1 MVAVEPWVARSIV
14 FGRMLYYVLLQNRMC
29 QEMALGHEIITST
42 SCVSKGLGWDFGTIL
57 QN

>member
-14 FGRMLYYVLLQNRMC
+14 FGRVLYYVLLQNRMC

-42 SCVSKGLGWDFGTIL
+42 SSISKGSGRDFRTIL